1 MQQVAQNGEK
11 CITGIFKK
19 ELKLNEV
26 GGRALIHS
34 NRRPFKEIRAQHAEW
49 WTREDKEETAVYM
62 PRREAS
68 GGQCCHTGS
77 LIKEAISVA

>member
-1 MQQVAQNGEK
+1 MAQNGEK

-26 GGRALIHS
+26 GGGWALIHS
-34 NRRPFKEIRAQHAEW
+34 NRCPFKEIRAQHAEG
-49 WTREDKEETAVYM
+49 WTRGDKEETAVYR

-68 GGQCCHTGS
+68 GGSAAT
-77 LIKEAISVA
+77 LDL